1 MNESHDREI
10 IGGHL
15 LVIGGAEDKY
25 NERRILK
32 RFLVVKI
39 NLDRHR
45 RGLLA
50 ETRTDKNQGH
60 GREKDSTLSHLR
72 ISSAKRVRSVPS
84 PCSRINRRCYLASS

>member
-10 IGGHL
+10 IGAHL

-45 RGLLA
+45 RWLLA
-50 ETRTDKNQGH
+50 ETRTDKNQDH
-60 GREKDSTLSHLR
+60 SREQDSTLSHLR
-72 ISSAKRVRSVPS
+72 ISP
-84 PCSRINRRCYLASS
+84 PNGCDLFHHLAIAITAVVIS